1 MYETVS
7 EQSSELTAR
16 RCVRFLTSLQI
27 GALDAMQKP
36 KIVSSIA
43 NSLVSP
49 NLSARKVAAEI
60 LVFFCHWDEKS
71 PDRVGLGLVLNA
83 FDQLEQ
89 KLNTAIGDIAKKVGR
104 FDVCLRQLEQIIDG
118 RGRMGSMVGV
128 SKDLK
133 GQDDGAIMDY
143 CVRLSFDFVI

>member
-1 MYETVS
+1 
-7 EQSSELTAR
+7 
-16 RCVRFLTSLQI
+16 
-27 GALDAMQKP
+27 MQKSQ
-36 KIVSSIA
+36 IVSSIA

-49 NLSARKVAAEI
+49 SLLSRKVSAEI
-60 LVFFCHWDEKS
+60 LVFFCHWDEDN
-71 PDRVGLGLVLNA
+71 PDRVGLRLVLNA

-89 KLNTAIGDIAKKVGR
+89 RLNTAVADIANKVGR
-104 FDVCLRQLEQIIDG
+104 FDVWLKQLEQIIDG

-143 CVRLSFDFVI
+143 CVSDILLPL